1 MKRFALGGTFI
12 TLLAL
17 SLAFAAC
24 GGDDDDGGDSTSNIR
39 TANGLA
45 VANLVAE
52 LNGGNLNAGVGSDG
66 LAAPAASDEDAL
78 LGDIAARSSSGDGTS
93 MDSIGY
99 GPAFQTAGGVG
110 ISAIGYGSA
119 TADADSAILE
129 FYFYNYGEPVPAP
142 EPGIDPVPPTDGS
155 SGSSS
160 GSTGVDTPGSDIDKP
175 VTITQGEVAPITE
188 ADLQPVI
195 DALNAA
201 GATDVEF
208 IGQTYYDVYSSSATI
223 RATVANLDSVDA
235 VVQAG
240 ADAAANLG
248 NIQFSGNNVSY
259 TINDCAA
266 LERAAMEAAV
276 EDAKARAEILAD
288 VLGTTIG
295 SVIGASDS
303 SYTPYGGSSCSS
315 GYYGPY
321 PVDARG
327 GFIEGGSSGVVVY
340 SQVAVTY
347 AIP

>member
-129 FYFYNYGEPVPAP
+129 FYFYNYGPAIPTEPGVEPAP
-142 EPGIDPVPPTDGS
+142 PDASGS
-155 SGSSS
+155 SGNS
-160 GSTGVDTPGSDIDKP
+160 GSSDTPVTNADIDKP
-175 VTITQGEVAPITE
+175 IQQGEVAPITE